1 MQCSGSPPAQPEILW
16 GKLPVDNSEC
26 GSCLGAL
33 GPWLTSG
40 IICAGAGEL
49 LGVSSPAPLQAA
61 FWCLLSWILR
71 KKKKKKEKKV
81 VFSVAV
87 IIWKYSD
94 GDKMLFQLPL
104 VNINS
109 RRSIS
114 QEDKAEQAS
123 VTLPVLLGN

>member
-1 MQCSGSPPAQPEILW
+1 MGSGSPPAWPEILQ
-16 GKLPVDNSEC
+16 GKLPVDNTEC

-40 IICAGAGEL
+40 IICDEVVSTLKAGAGEL
-49 LGVSSPAPLQAA
+49 LSVVQSCSIAD
-61 FWCLLSWILR
+61 CLLVFFVLDFEG
-71 KKKKKKEKKV
+71 KKKIV
-81 VFSVAV
+81 VFSMAV
-87 IIWKYSD
+87 IISKYSD

-114 QEDKAEQAS
+114 Q
-123 VTLPVLLGN
+123 

>member
-1 MQCSGSPPAQPEILW
+1 MSFVLDFE
-16 GKLPVDNSEC
+16 E
-26 GSCLGAL
+26 
-33 GPWLTSG
+33 
-40 IICAGAGEL
+40 
-49 LGVSSPAPLQAA
+49 
-61 FWCLLSWILR
+61 
-71 KKKKKKEKKV
+71 KKKKKRKKV

>member
-1 MQCSGSPPAQPEILW
+1 M
-16 GKLPVDNSEC
+16 
-26 GSCLGAL
+26 
-33 GPWLTSG
+33 
-40 IICAGAGEL
+40 
-49 LGVSSPAPLQAA
+49 
-61 FWCLLSWILR
+61 
-71 KKKKKKEKKV
+71 
-81 VFSVAV
+81 AV

>member
-16 GKLPVDNSEC
+16 GKLPVDNTEC

-40 IICAGAGEL
+40 IIWDEVVSTMKAGAGEM
-49 LGVSSPAPLQAA
+49 LGVSSPAPVQAV
-61 FWCLLSWILR
+61 LLVSFVLDFEEG
-71 KKKKKKEKKV
+71 KKKERMV

-114 QEDKAEQAS
+114 Q
-123 VTLPVLLGN
+123 